1 MIYIERTINISDNS
15 ASIEEPVILYK
26 GDRNIEVQ
34 FIINN
39 SPFKYRTGIDLTY
52 GQLVIKRP
60 NTDPIFSEPA
70 KLSSGKVLFVI
81 TGEMIDDLIELG
93 DYDFQIRLLNADKTS
108 RATLPPVSAGI
119 LIKEPVCEEDG
130 VNYASVN
137 YTKAATGETLDVFD
151 DNGDY
156 IRTDWANGDL
166 ITDSKLNKI
175 EAALYEINNGGGSD
189 LNIVS
194 IGSDNP
200 EEPYYFTGYEFTEE
214 QWYGSEITAVFTN
227 VIMDYTYYANDL
239 VKLYLNGYDADSGM
253 KWLLVVRSDGQA
265 YAYEIHGDGTIATI
279 ESFNLVFSTDID
291 NIWNHMNNN
300 LVSNNQLQ
308 QYDSTIRQDFD
319 SDLTN
324 VYNTIDGA
332 VSYIE
337 NDVIGGKLEEYDT
350 SIKGYINNN
359 CVTNQALDD
368 FANNTTSFVEQS
380 LNDFADTCEEQF
392 INNTELEEY
401 DTSIKSHINNEISN
415 VNQDISDLATA
426 IEQNFNDFAD
436 DIENNFITN
445 DQLEEYD
452 TSIKNHITNEVNT
465 LKNSINTDFSNYTT
479 YVETNFAT
487 KDQLDNALGDI
498 ESLLGGI

>member
-70 KLSSGKVLFVI
+70 KLSSGKVLFII

-108 RATLPPVSAGI
+108 RATLPPVYAGI

-130 VNYASVN
+130 VNYASVG

-175 EAALYEINNGGGSD
+175 EAALYEINNNGGGSD
-189 LNIVS
+189 LNILS

-239 VKLYLNGYDADSGM
+239 VKLLLDGYDADNDI
-253 KWLLVVRSDGQA
+253 KYLLVTRSDGQG
-265 YAYEIHGDGTIATI
+265 YAYEIHGDGSVVVIDG
-279 ESFNLVFSTDID
+279 FNFAVSTEID
-291 NIWNHMNNN
+291 NIWSYINGGN
-300 LVSNNQLQ
+300 LVTNYQLQ
-308 QYDSTIRQDFD
+308 QCDSTIRQDFD
-319 SDLTN
+319 SYFTD

-368 FANNTTSFVEQS
+368 FATETISFVEQS
-380 LNDFADTCEEQF
+380 LNDFADTCDEQF
-392 INNTELEEY
+392 VSNTE
-401 DTSIKSHINNEISN
+401 
-415 VNQDISDLATA
+415 
-426 IEQNFNDFAD
+426 
-436 DIENNFITN
+436 
-445 DQLEEYD
+445 LEEYD
-452 TSIKNHITNEVNT
+452 TSIKNHITNETNT
-465 LKNSINTDFSNYTT
+465 LKNSINTDFSNFAT

-487 KDQLDNALGDI
+487 KDQLDNVLGDI

>member
-39 SPFKYRTGIDLTY
+39 SPFKYKSGIDLTY

-60 NTDPIFSEPA
+60 NTDPIFSDVA
-70 KLSSGKVLFVI
+70 KLSSGKVLFTI
-81 TGEMIDDLIELG
+81 TGDMIDELAELG
-93 DYDFQIRLLNADKTS
+93 NYDFQVRLLNSDKTS
-108 RATLPPVSAGI
+108 RATLPPVYAGI

-200 EEPYYFTGYEFTEE
+200 EEPYYFTGYEFTDEE
-214 QWYGSEITAVFTN
+214 WCGTELTALFNRVQ
-227 VIMDYTYYANDL
+227 IGWDYYHNDL
-239 VKLYLNGYDADSGM
+239 VKIYTLGYDESFNIVSLAVIR
-253 KWLLVVRSDGQA
+253 LDG
-265 YAYEIHGDGTIATI
+265 YTSVYEIHRNDGTINSVEQYEFAH
-279 ESFNLVFSTDID
+279 STDIS
-291 NIWNHMNNN
+291 NIWTHINKELVNNTQFNQYKTQVNNN
-300 LVSNNQLQ
+300 FN
-308 QYDSTIRQDFD
+308 
-319 SDLTN
+319 N
-324 VYNTIDGA
+324 VYQTIDDA

-337 NDVIGGKLEEYDT
+337 NELIGN
-350 SIKGYINNN
+350 IN
-359 CVTNQALDD
+359 ALLDD
-368 FANNTTSFVEQS
+368 ING
-380 LNDFADTCEEQF
+380 EE
-392 INNTELEEY
+392 
-401 DTSIKSHINNEISN
+401 
-415 VNQDISDLATA
+415 V
-426 IEQNFNDFAD
+426 
-436 DIENNFITN
+436 
-445 DQLEEYD
+445 
-452 TSIKNHITNEVNT
+452 
-465 LKNSINTDFSNYTT
+465 
-479 YVETNFAT
+479 
-487 KDQLDNALGDI
+487 
-498 ESLLGGI
+498 

>member
-70 KLSSGKVLFVI
+70 KLSSGKVLFII

-119 LIKEPVCEEDG
+119 LIKKPVCEEEG
-130 VNYASVN
+130 VNYASVG

-156 IRTDWANGDL
+156 IRTDWASGDL

-175 EAALYEINNGGGSD
+175 EAALYEINNNGGND
-189 LNIVS
+189 LNILS

-239 VKLYLNGYDADSGM
+239 VKLLLNGYDADSGM
-253 KWLLVVRSDGQA
+253 KWLLVVRSDGQG
-265 YAYEIHGDGTIATI
+265 YAYEIYGDGSIVVTDG
-279 ESFNLVFSTDID
+279 FNFALSTDIND
-291 NIWNHMNNN
+291 IYNNV
-300 LVSNNQLQ
+300 VSNYQLQ
-308 QYDSTIRQDFD
+308 QYD
-319 SDLTN
+319 N
-324 VYNTIDGA
+324 
-332 VSYIE
+332 E
-337 NDVIGGKLEEYDT
+337 
-350 SIKGYINNN
+350 IKGYINNN
-359 CVTNQALDD
+359 YITNQTLDD
-368 FANNTTSFVEQS
+368 VANDIVSFVEQS

-392 INNTELEEY
+392 IDNTELEEY

-452 TSIKNHITNEVNT
+452 TSIKNHITNETNT